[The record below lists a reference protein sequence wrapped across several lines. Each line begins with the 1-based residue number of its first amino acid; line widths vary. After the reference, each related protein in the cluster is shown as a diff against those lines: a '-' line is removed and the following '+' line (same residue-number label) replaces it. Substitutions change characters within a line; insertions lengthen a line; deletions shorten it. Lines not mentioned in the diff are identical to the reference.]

1 MNYEFIP
8 QPASVFISCYSNKNK
23 VAGKQQGALKLQCAK
38 AVTVRYSAQIITFL
52 TTSEMKTALAGIT
65 GI

>member
-8 QPASVFISCYSNKNK
+8 QQASVFISCYSNKNK

-52 TTSEMKTALAGIT
+52 TTS
-65 GI
+65 